1 MAHRLNAWARLGDG
15 EHAFRM
21 LHLLLTQGT
30 LPNLWDTHPPF
41 QIDGNLGGTAGIAE
55 MLLQS
60 HAGVIRLLPALP
72 SVWNT
77 GSFSGLRARG
87 GFEISAG
94 WKDGTITELT
104 IRSDRRSEAVL
115 TGPGIPGGENGL
127 RVQLDAGECRS
138 ILPGL

>member
-60 HAGVIRLLPALP
+60 HAGGIRLLPALP
-72 SVWNT
+72 SIWKT

-87 GFEISAG
+87 GFEVSARWESG
-94 WKDGTITELT
+94 MITSLT
-104 IRSDRRSEAVL
+104 IKSDRKSETVL
-115 TGPGIPGGENGL
+115 TGPGIPGGEKGF
-127 RVQLDAGECRS
+127 RVQMEAGECKR
-138 ILPGL
+138 IVP